1 MNIRIILWVR
11 GGEGVEPSPPPAK
24 PTRAQRKQRGAGD
37 HPGEQTVHLWD
48 RGTLSAAGRPGL
60 DYSQARA
67 HEATTQVAW
76 RIGVLSGLLAAPSPS
91 ASPSPHHHSP
101 TLNIPLLA
109 LFPSPFL
116 THLSPTA
123 RERFHK
129 VNSIMFHTPSKPS
142 SSLSWIYEQNP
153 IPLP

>member
-76 RIGVLSGLLAAPSPS
+76 RIGVLSRLLAAPSPS
-91 ASPSPHHHSP
+91 AATVLLPLQVPITTLPPLICHSWRCSPP
-101 TLNIPLLA
+101 
-109 LFPSPFL
+109 PFL

-129 VNSIMFHTPSKPS
+129 VNSVMFHTPSKPS
-142 SSLSWIYEQNP
+142 SSLSRTD
-153 IPLP
+153 L